1 MCSFTFLLSH
11 FMTYAAS
18 FTLGKLFL
26 EKKNIKNKKQ
36 KAKNKKTTKKNLK
49 PRFEMEIL
57 TNLDFA

>member
-1 MCSFTFLLSH
+1 
-11 FMTYAAS
+11 MTYAAS

-36 KAKNKKTTKKNLK
+36 KAKNKKTKKKNIK